1 MKLLMIKRLVGI
13 TCVACLLGISLFIPQ
28 PLPVQAESTIQRLAG
43 NTLYDTAL
51 AISGSGWDKATSVVL
66 ANGQN
71 FPDALAGTVLAQ
83 KVGGPLLLTPS
94 KSLYSSILP
103 ELKRLGAQ
111 TVYLLGGTAANDP
124 RLEKTLQDNGY
135 QTKRLAGYDQ
145 YGTAAAI
152 ASEVSSQSPV
162 AFLVNGDNFPD
173 ALSISAYA
181 ASKGIPLLMTKRSQV
196 PVETLQA
203 LTELGVQQVTLI
215 GGTAVISD
223 AIVDQ
228 LQSLPQPIH
237 VLERI
242 AGVDKYE
249 TNTAVLRQLTFDPSI
264 VYVATGENFPDALA
278 GAALAAQSNHPI
290 VLVPKTVPLNAT
302 SLSYLNERRT
312 AGASFIIFGGWGAI
326 PAKVEDVIRTG
337 NVFPRISL
345 QYAQGSTLKGS
356 AGIQRQVEMIPSPA
370 TDYADLIS
378 PSWYYLND
386 EADGSISSEWDSHN
400 GDCKTFVDYVH
411 SRNLKVLPMLSSTW
425 ATPATVDKVLTSAST
440 RSILINQLIER
451 IQAIGADGIVIDLEL
466 MSSSTG
472 PSLTLF
478 MQELYPKLHAL
489 NKLVVM
495 AVMART
501 PSTTWLNRFNYH
513 DLAQSVDYLHIMT
526 YDYHSSS
533 PGPMAPLEWM
543 NQVIQYT
550 QSQGVD
556 LHKVLLGIPYYGA
569 DWWAI
574 NPTDPFDPNSYS
586 KANRQSR
593 GLYTLDGPDPN
604 SSSDD
609 IIGAMDQLA
618 QYNAVLQRDTTDPYF
633 SYTVGNEFHQVYF
646 DDAASWDAKLSLLAQ
661 YPLGG
666 IGAWSLRWTTNPKT
680 SDQLFPLLKKHLR

>member
-1 MKLLMIKRLVGI
+1 M
-13 TCVACLLGISLFIPQ
+13 TCVACLLSISLLFPQ
-28 PLPVQAESTIQRLAG
+28 PLPVLAESTIVRLAG

-51 AISGSGWDKATSVVL
+51 AISGRGWNKATSVVL

-94 KSLYSSILP
+94 KSLYPSILP
-103 ELKRLGAQ
+103 ELQRLGTQ
-111 TVYLLGGTAANDP
+111 TVYLLGGTAAIDP
-124 RLEKTLQDNGY
+124 ILEKILQDNGY
-135 QTKRLAGYDQ
+135 QIKRLAGYDQ

-152 ASEVSSQSPV
+152 ASEVSAQSPV
-162 AFLVNGDNFPD
+162 AYLVNGANFPD
-173 ALSISAYA
+173 ALSISSYA
-181 ASKGIPLLMTKRSQV
+181 ASKGIPLLMTKSSQV
-196 PVETLQA
+196 PTETLEA
-203 LTELGVQQVTLI
+203 MAKLGVRQVTLI

-228 LQSLPQPIH
+228 LQSLPEPIH

-278 GAALAAQSNHPI
+278 GAALAAQNNYPI
-290 VLVPKTVPLNAT
+290 VLVPKTVPLAAT
-302 SLSYLNERRT
+302 TLSYLNERRT

-326 PAKVEDVIRTG
+326 PAKVEDVVRTG
-337 NVFPRISL
+337 TVFPRISL
-345 QYAQGSTLKGS
+345 QYAQGSTLEGY
-356 AGIQRQVEMIPSPA
+356 AGIKRQVQMIPSPA

-386 EADGSISSEWDSHN
+386 EADGSISSEWDSHS
-400 GDCKTFVDYVH
+400 GDFKTFVDYVH
-411 SRNLKVLPMLSSTW
+411 SRNLKVLPMLGSTW

-440 RSILINQLIER
+440 RAILINQLIER

-466 MSSSTG
+466 MSSTTG
-472 PSLTLF
+472 PSLTLL

-495 AVMART
+495 AVMAKT
-501 PSTTWLNRFNYH
+501 PSSSWLKQFNYY

-526 YDYHSSS
+526 YDYSSSS
-533 PGPMAPLEWM
+533 PGPMAPLDWM

-550 QSQGVD
+550 KSQGVD

-574 NPTDPFDPNSYS
+574 NPSDPNDPSVYS
-586 KANRQSR
+586 KANRKAR
-593 GLYTLDGPDPN
+593 GLYTLDGPNPN
-604 SSSDD
+604 SSSNS
-609 IIGAMDQLA
+609 IVGAMDELTQ
-618 QYNAVLQRDTTDPYF
+618 QNAVLQRDKTDPYF
-633 SYTVGNEFHQVYF
+633 TYTVGNEYHRVYF
-646 DDAASWDAKLSLLAQ
+646 DDATSWDAKLSLLAQ

-666 IGAWSLRWTTNPKT
+666 IGAWSLRWTMNPKT
-680 SDQLFPLLKKHLR
+680 IDQVFPLLKKHLR